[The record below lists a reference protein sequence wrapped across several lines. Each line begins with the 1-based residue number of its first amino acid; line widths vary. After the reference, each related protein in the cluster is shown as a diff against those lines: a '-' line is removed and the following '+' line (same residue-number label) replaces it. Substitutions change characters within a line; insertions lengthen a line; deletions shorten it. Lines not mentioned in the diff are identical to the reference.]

1 MEEKEREDENEREKE
16 NLVSPFNEKWN
27 VQLPD
32 RKQQILVETL
42 PWKIFD
48 LYANT
53 LFTENTAVYQFFC
66 YQGRKIKDARKEE
79 RGQKKEREKEN

>member
-1 MEEKEREDENEREKE
+1 MEEKEREDKHEMEKE
-16 NLVSPFNEKWN
+16 NWVSPFSY
-27 VQLPD
+27 

-48 LYANT
+48 LNANT

-66 YQGRKIKDARKEE
+66 Y
-79 RGQKKEREKEN
+79 